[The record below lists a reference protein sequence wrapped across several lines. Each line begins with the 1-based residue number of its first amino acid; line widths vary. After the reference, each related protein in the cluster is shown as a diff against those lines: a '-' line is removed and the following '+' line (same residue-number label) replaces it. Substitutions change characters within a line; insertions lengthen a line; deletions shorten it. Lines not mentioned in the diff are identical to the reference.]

1 MEVLLLARDVKYMNN
16 KWKVKFPKI
25 YKEKL
30 QMVDIGGIGNITY
43 KKVVY
48 PNYEYVLTDE
58 GAIIRPTESEPVI
71 NLQED
76 YGIRVSTMHRIKG
89 LEFQYI
95 FVVAC
100 NNRVVLLTSAITNQD
115 PIAKEESIISKR
127 CLLYVSLT
135 RAQKKAYIT
144 SYGKQSEFLD

>member
-1 MEVLLLARDVKYMNN
+1 MARDVKYMNN

-30 QMVDIGGIGNITY
+30 QMADIGGIGNITY

-71 NLQED
+71 NPQED

>member
-1 MEVLLLARDVKYMNN
+1 MPPAINLIDFQISEMQKILLL
-16 KWKVKFPKI
+16 I
-25 YKEKL
+25 C
-30 QMVDIGGIGNITY
+30 
-43 KKVVY
+43 
-48 PNYEYVLTDE
+48 
-58 GAIIRPTESEPVI
+58 ES
-71 NLQED
+71 
-76 YGIRVSTMHRIKG
+76 RG

-95 FVVAC
+95 YVVAC
-100 NNRVVLLTSAITNQD
+100 YNRVVTLTSAITNQN

>member
-1 MEVLLLARDVKYMNN
+1 MARDVKYMNN